1 VSRAE
6 ESFAS
11 VSKIREK
18 PNSALSWR
26 NLYEKRRHSLHR
38 KRMVTDA
45 AQTAPEVATGAA

>member
-1 VSRAE
+1 MTVPGVEGGEAICIWIGDKKKPSR
-6 ESFAS
+6 
-11 VSKIREK
+11 
-18 PNSALSWR
+18 R